1 MIVLDTNV
9 FSALMRSQPDEL
21 VVAWLDAQPSVSV
34 WTTSIT
40 CLEVLYG
47 LRTMARGKRQ
57 RALEEAFERMLQQD
71 LEGRILD
78 FDLAA
83 AREAALTSAA
93 LRSQGRP
100 VEIRDVQIA
109 GIVAA
114 RKGTLATRN
123 TKHFADTGI
132 ALVSPWETKG

>member
-9 FSALMRSQPDEL
+9 FSALMRSKPDET
-21 VVAWLDAQPSVSV
+21 VVAWLDAQPSASI

-40 CLEVLYG
+40 VFEVLYG

-57 RALEEAFERMLQQD
+57 RTLEEAFERSLQQD

-78 FDLAA
+78 FDMAA
-83 AREAALTSAA
+83 ARQAAVISAA
-93 LRSQGRP
+93 LRSLGRP
-100 VEIRDVQIA
+100 VEIRDVQIS

-114 RKGTLATRN
+114 RHGALATRN
-123 TKHFADTGI
+123 TRHFADTGI
-132 ALVSPWETKG
+132 ALVNPWETE